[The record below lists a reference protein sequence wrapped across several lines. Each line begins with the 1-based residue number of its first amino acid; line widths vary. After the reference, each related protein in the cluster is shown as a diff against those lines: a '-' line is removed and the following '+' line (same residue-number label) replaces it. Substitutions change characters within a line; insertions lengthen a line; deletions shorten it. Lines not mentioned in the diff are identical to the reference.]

1 MRSMSKFQRHT
12 TQPGRMCLERLRDI
26 REHAGYSQQQLADES
41 GVSQHTISEL
51 ELGRRRPQGRTLL
64 KLARVLDVDVRDLAA
79 PTLREWALTA
89 TEEEFDQW
97 LEAAGL
103 DQVLKLIAE
112 LSTVAQGET
121 PKTDRHR
128 YIMGRIDKVV
138 SRLITIAGP
147 FTLVETSRS
156 RKEREAKATARED
169 QADRE
174 ATA

>member
-1 MRSMSKFQRHT
+1 M
-12 TQPGRMCLERLRDI
+12 EALRRI
-26 REHAGYSQQQLADES
+26 RTIRGINQVDLAKAS
-41 GVSQHTISEL
+41 GVAQNTISEI
-51 ELGRRRPQGRTLL
+51 ELGKREARLGTLK
-64 KLARVLDVDVRDLAA
+64 KLADALGVEVRDLTE

-97 LEAAGL
+97 LEAASL

-128 YIMGRIDKVV
+128 YIMGRIDKAV

-156 RKEREAKATARED
+156 RKEREAKAAARED